1 MNKFYI
7 FFLCTILTHVSFGQD
22 SLKAQTGSWATELNI
37 NPFNG
42 GELSLNNALNQIKVR
57 RFLSNN
63 TVLRLG
69 VTLSSKREKSE
80 TSYPYGT
87 YPYSTLSKRSTS
99 TVGLNLGFE
108 KHLQG
113 TKRLSPYWGAEFAIA
128 LKSSKQTF
136 DDNGSEGTI
145 KNAWQ
150 TVTYSGGYGTITYSE
165 VGYFKYGINLIAGF
179 DFYVARNLFVGYEL
193 AFSISK
199 TAYKDIE
206 ITNMYNSSD
215 DPDTEDT
222 NTDIGPTLINGVRIG
237 FVF

>member
-22 SLKAQTGSWATELNI
+22 SLKAQTGRWATELNI

-42 GELSLNNALNQIKVR
+42 GELSLNNAFNQIKVR

-80 TSYPYGT
+80 SFYPYGT
-87 YPYSTLSKRSTS
+87 YPYSSSSKRSTS

-128 LKSSKQTF
+128 LKSSKHTM
-136 DDNGSEGTI
+136 DYDGSKTTI

-150 TVTYSGGYGTITYSE
+150 TSTTYNGSYAISYDE
-165 VGYFKYGINLIAGF
+165 VAYFKYGVNLIAGF
-179 DFYVARNLFVGYEL
+179 DFYIARNFFCRL
-193 AFSISK
+193 
-199 TAYKDIE
+199 
-206 ITNMYNSSD
+206 
-215 DPDTEDT
+215 
-222 NTDIGPTLINGVRIG
+222 
-237 FVF
+237 